1 MDNTHIKKVTAITR
15 VFGEGQKT
23 VAAAVEYDAEL
34 RAEDV
39 DKSAFAVEGRRV
51 TDAYVS
57 ASAVPERAARGSFV
71 ILELDRADA
80 GINTMVARPRP
91 GGGLGCIAS
100 IVTPRPVVIQTAPIV
115 TAAGALYLPEAPV
128 AASETKNIVADE
140 FQVFTYHLADGRKVD
155 YNLYIPKNLEPGRE
169 YPLVYFIED
178 AGVLGQD
185 MTITLAQGLGASVWA
200 RPEEQAKRPC
210 FVLAPQFHGPES
222 LVQDDFSCT
231 WEVDA
236 AYALIRHIIES
247 YPIDKKR
254 VYGTGQSMGCMTTCE
269 LSIRDPELYGG
280 CLLVAGQWDPER
292 IAAAKDCNF
301 WICVSRGDEKAWPG
315 MNALVDALER
325 AGTKVGRAELDAL
338 DLPEGDR
345 IVRALAQ
352 DGNHVHFTWY
362 RGNSVIPE
370 GVEPTGGAHHTNT
383 WRFVYEMES
392 LREWLFAQHK

>member
-57 ASAVPERAARGSFV
+57 ASAAPERAARGCFV
-71 ILELDRADA
+71 ILELDRSDA
-80 GINTMVARPRP
+80 GINTMVARPRSD
-91 GGGLGCIAS
+91 GGLGCIAS
-100 IVTPRPVVIQTAPIV
+100 IVTPRPIVIQTAPIA

-140 FQVFTYHLADGRKVD
+140 FQVFTYHLTDGRKVD

-236 AYALIRHIIES
+236 AYALVRHIIES

-254 VYGTGQSMGCMTTCE
+254 VYGTGQSMDG
-269 LSIRDPELYGG
+269 LHDDLRAQHP
-280 CLLVAGQWDPER
+280 R
-292 IAAAKDCNF
+292 
-301 WICVSRGDEKAWPG
+301 PG
-315 MNALVDALER
+315 ALRRLPARRR
-325 AGTKVGRAELDAL
+325 AVG
-338 DLPEGDR
+338 P
-345 IVRALAQ
+345 
-352 DGNHVHFTWY
+352 
-362 RGNSVIPE
+362 
-370 GVEPTGGAHHTNT
+370 GAH
-383 WRFVYEMES
+383 RRGEG
-392 LREWLFAQHK
+392 L